1 MCVKDI
7 EKLSETR
14 TEQIVLFIMGF
25 IVYSSMVAIGDP
37 RNRTVVTPMV
47 GLKGG
52 LKEN

>member
-1 MCVKDI
+1 MRI
-7 EKLSETR
+7 EQT
-14 TEQIVLFIMGF
+14 VLFIMGF
-25 IVYSSMVAIGDP
+25 VVYSSMAAIGDP